1 MLTTSEARTLLEN
14 ERQHLFSLLTP
25 LVDDET
31 EAASIGELT
40 DYDQHQADTAT
51 ETEEQWGRVGIRHT
65 IQQEIDE
72 IDAALTRLEDR
83 TFGIC
88 EFCHQPIDDERLRA
102 VPFARFCRDH
112 QPGGELMTTR
122 RPRGDAG

>member
-1 MLTTSEARTLLEN
+1 MVTTSEARTLLVN
-14 ERQHLFSLLTP
+14 ERQRLVSLLAP
-25 LVDDET
+25 FVDDEA

-51 ETEEQWGRVGIRHT
+51 ETEVQWRQVGLRHT

-83 TFGIC
+83 TFGTC

-122 RPRGDAG
+122 RPGGGAG